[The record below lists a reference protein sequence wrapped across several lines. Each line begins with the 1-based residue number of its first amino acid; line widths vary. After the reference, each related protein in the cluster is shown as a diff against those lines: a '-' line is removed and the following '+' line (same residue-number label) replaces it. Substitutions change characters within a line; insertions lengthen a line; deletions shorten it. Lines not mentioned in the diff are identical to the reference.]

1 MSQFTENENII
12 IPYRSIN
19 QYTRI
24 QIQPHM
30 MNSDIENN
38 MEVVLKK
45 KVEGKCNRY
54 GFVERVYQIEKY
66 EENIM
71 LPENLSGAASYNIT
85 YNCMIC
91 IPIENTI
98 LVASVKAVNSELIIA
113 YNGPIIVFIPK
124 TNINSHIW
132 NISNEFTY
140 KKDNTILKANDY
152 IKILIEKTKINQ
164 GDIQIKCIGRLL
176 EYANEDEVN
185 KYYGSIDKNS
195 DMISQVTKENTDNSQ
210 TESNFIL

>member
-1 MSQFTENENII
+1 MSQFTENENIV
-12 IPYRSIN
+12 IPYRTIN

-54 GFVERVYQIEKY
+54 GFVERVYQIDKY

-71 LPENLSGAASYNIT
+71 LPENLSGSASYNIT
-85 YNCMIC
+85 YNCTLC
-91 IPIENTI
+91 TPVENTI
-98 LVASVKAVNSELIIA
+98 LIATIKAINSELIIA
-113 YNGPIIVFIPK
+113 SNRSIIIFIPK
-124 TNINSHIW
+124 TNINSQIW
-132 NISNEFTY
+132 NISNEFTH
-140 KKDNTILKANDY
+140 KKNNTILKPNDY
-152 IKILIEKTKINQ
+152 VKILIEKTKINQ

-176 EYANEDEVN
+176 EYANEEDVA
-185 KYYGSIDKNS
+185 KYYGSNENS
-195 DMISQVTKENTDNSQ
+195 SSTQSFEILESNK

>member
-1 MSQFTENENII
+1 MSNFIENIL

-38 MEVVLKK
+38 MEIVLKK

-54 GFVERVYQIEKY
+54 GFVNHIYQIDSY

-85 YNCMIC
+85 YHCNIC
-91 IPIENTI
+91 IPVENTI
-98 LVASVKAVNSELIIA
+98 VVASIKAINPELIIA
-113 YNGPIIVFIPK
+113 SNGPIIIFIPK
-124 TNINSHIW
+124 TNIDSHIW
-132 NISNEFTY
+132 NISNEFTH
-140 KKDNTILKANDY
+140 KKTNTLLKATDY
-152 IKILIEKTKINQ
+152 VKILIEKTKINQ
-164 GDIQIKCIGRLL
+164 GDIQIKCIGKLL
-176 EYANEDEVN
+176 EHASEEEVT
-185 KYYGSIDKNS
+185 KYYGSN
-195 DMISQVTKENTDNSQ
+195 KENTVNKN
-210 TESNFIL
+210 ESNFII

>member
-24 QIQPHM
+24 QILPHM

-38 MEVVLKK
+38 MEIVLKK

-54 GFVERVYQIEKY
+54 GFIEHIYQIEKY

-98 LVASVKAVNSELIIA
+98 LIASVKAVNSELIIA
-113 YNGPIIVFIPK
+113 SNGPIIIFIPK

-195 DMISQVTKENTDNSQ
+195 NMILPEVTKDKMAK